1 MPTISSAGGIVEA
14 WLEATLFY
22 EYGLYPGEETSLRVT
37 DLGQASKDSIIVD
50 RVGPRPP
57 VDTKIWFVETRALKS
72 KFIKRNPRHSA
83 RIG

>member
-1 MPTISSAGGIVEA
+1 MPTMGSMGEIIEA
-14 WLEATLFY
+14 WPGAMLFL

-57 VDTKIWFVETRALKS
+57 VDTKIWFEETRALKS
-72 KFIKRNPRHSA
+72 KSIKRKPRYSA